1 MALIVLFM
9 ALIVIYETDN
19 RRNLVRTTNHLLKQC
34 KLWQEDPLALDCLP
48 ETVVRRRGCSSQN
61 INLILQHFSPSLVAL
76 RSEYT
81 IIIKLDQRSR
91 SQ

>member
-1 MALIVLFM
+1 MALIALFIK
-9 ALIVIYETDN
+9 LIYEADN

-76 RSEYT
+76 RSEDT
-81 IIIKLDQRSR
+81 IIIKN
-91 SQ
+91 

>member
-1 MALIVLFM
+1 MALIVLFVK
-9 ALIVIYETDN
+9 LIYETDN
-19 RRNLVRTTNHLLKQC
+19 RRNLVRTANHLLKQC